1 MSAVGILIV
10 AIVAV
15 GALFVLLPLGAHTFA
30 RYRAARVLPCPET
43 GRSAQV
49 GVDAARAAF
58 TAAFGPPRLRARE
71 CSLWP
76 ARRGC
81 AQGCLRLPEARTP

>member
-1 MSAVGILIV
+1 MSAVGMLIV

-15 GALFVLLPLGAHTFA
+15 GVLFVLLPLGAHTFA

-43 GRSAQV
+43 GQRAQV
-49 GVDAARAAF
+49 GIDAARAAF
-58 TAAFGPPRLRARE
+58 TSAFGSPRLRARA

-81 AQGCLRLPEARTP
+81 AQRCLDLPEVRMP